1 MPIMTLIE
9 AIQNR
14 HSVRRYR
21 PDPIDETA
29 LARLKEAIAQA
40 NRQASLHIQLITNE
54 PKAFSGP
61 MAYGKFEGVNNYLVM
76 AGKREKD
83 LDERIGYYG
92 EGLVLLA
99 QQLGLNSCWAGLSY
113 RKISGTYALDED
125 EKIACYIALGYGQ
138 SQGSPHKGKSAG
150 EVSNAGASTPD
161 WFQRGVDA
169 ALLAPTAINQ
179 QKFFIEYLGADE
191 GELPKVSIRVKGIP
205 FADGYGDSEA
215 ALRDRRRLAEFSV
228 GAEKMKR
235 MWLIFAI
242 LSAVF
247 AAATAVLAK
256 IGIDGVD
263 SNLATAI
270 RTVVVVIMAWAV
282 VIVAHRIGH
291 PGQSL
296 GAMISSISSRSWLFI
311 ILSGIAT
318 GASWL
323 CYFYAIKNGD
333 VSKVVPIDKCSLV
346 LTIIFAV
353 IFLGESFTWKTI
365 LGCLLLL
372 AGSIIMIL

>member
-1 MPIMTLIE
+1 
-9 AIQNR
+9 
-14 HSVRRYR
+14 
-21 PDPIDETA
+21 
-29 LARLKEAIAQA
+29 
-40 NRQASLHIQLITNE
+40 
-54 PKAFSGP
+54 
-61 MAYGKFEGVNNYLVM
+61 
-76 AGKREKD
+76 
-83 LDERIGYYG
+83 
-92 EGLVLLA
+92 
-99 QQLGLNSCWAGLSY
+99 
-113 RKISGTYALDED
+113 
-125 EKIACYIALGYGQ
+125 
-138 SQGSPHKGKSAG
+138 
-150 EVSNAGASTPD
+150 
-161 WFQRGVDA
+161 
-169 ALLAPTAINQ
+169 
-179 QKFFIEYLGADE
+179 
-191 GELPKVSIRVKGIP
+191 
-205 FADGYGDSEA
+205 
-215 ALRDRRRLAEFSV
+215 
-228 GAEKMKR
+228 MKR

-318 GASWL
+318 GASWF

-365 LGCLLLL
+365 MGCLLLL
-372 AGSIIMIL
+372 AGSILMIL